1 MLVLFCV
8 QFCVPRMNNVMM
20 SLDLA
25 AAIVGMIPWGSYALP
40 GMKGQE
46 KVSTEV
52 EDEVTEGVKLGYKLE
67 FDAWRQSGE
76 RQDLRKS
83 KYVWLWRPQNVHTW
97 VVHFRGYDFLS
108 RAIWKLLD
116 CKTPPTGILE
126 TGCLF
131 ASITER
137 KRR

>member
-1 MLVLFCV
+1 MIG
-8 QFCVPRMNNVMM
+8 
-20 SLDLA
+20 LDLA
-25 AAIVGMIPWGSYALP
+25 AAIVGMIPWGSFALP

-46 KVSTEV
+46 EVSTQV
-52 EDEVTEGVKLGYKLE
+52 EDEVIAGVEEAAQQSL
-67 FDAWRQSGE
+67 DAWRQSRE

-116 CKTPPTGILE
+116 CQTPPTGIFE